1 MRMVMCTQRTIGFG
15 LDKDP
20 NCAKMWADC
29 SFYPNLMHTWP
40 SNLIFLII
48 YKIAETQVWSMEKRI
63 ISMLHVLVAPLNQ
76 PWSILLAV
84 FSLPLSRATLETL
97 FNGGLRMPKDT
108 DPVLWLIFFGFI
120 SSYIVFRWNIL

>member
-1 MRMVMCTQRTIGFG
+1 
-15 LDKDP
+15 
-20 NCAKMWADC
+20 
-29 SFYPNLMHTWP
+29 
-40 SNLIFLII
+40 
-48 YKIAETQVWSMEKRI
+48 
-63 ISMLHVLVAPLNQ
+63 MLHVLVAPLNQ

-120 SSYIVFRWNIL
+120 SL